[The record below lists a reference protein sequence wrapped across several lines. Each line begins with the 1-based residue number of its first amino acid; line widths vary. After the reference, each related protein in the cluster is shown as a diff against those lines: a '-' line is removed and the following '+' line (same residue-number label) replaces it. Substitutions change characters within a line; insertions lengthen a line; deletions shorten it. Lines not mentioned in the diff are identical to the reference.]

1 MGSVQK
7 SPLPLWLSALA
18 EVDKSVALSGD
29 NTAVDEQIGA
39 GDEGGVGTGQ
49 KIGRG
54 RDVLSGA
61 LPARR

>member
-1 MGSVQK
+1 VGSVQK
-7 SPLPLWLSALA
+7 SLLPLSLSALA
-18 EVDKSVALSGD
+18 EENTSVALRGD

-54 RDVLSGA
+54 RDVLSG
-61 LPARR
+61 